1 MTAVGV
7 AVLFVGIFLM
17 YDAYK
22 AIHGH
27 TGAAPVTSAKAAL
40 G

>member
-7 AVLFVGIFLM
+7 AVMFFGIFLM

-27 TGAAPVTSAKAAL
+27 VTAAPVTSLKTAL
-40 G
+40 P